1 MKALRGLP
9 NRAPLPPKSPS
20 ATSQHGVNPQCF
32 DPLPWETYFDK
43 RDFARVERTDCS
55 GSFCYYVKE
64 TQPEDAANAAHNDM
78 PASPGG
84 ISAPPVQS
92 PPLVF
97 LLHGGGFS
105 GLSWAAMSASLV
117 GKVVCRCVSFDIRGH
132 GDSVLDEKSPEDD
145 GRHNDMDFSLDALTN
160 DAASLLNCLLESSDF
175 SANPPSG
182 VVLIGHSMGGAIAT
196 HLAYSGL
203 CPLPVCALVV
213 IDVVEGSAME
223 ALSSMRGYLASRPS
237 RFPSL
242 QAAIQWCYRSGTV
255 HNLDS
260 ARVSFPGHLKLVN
273 PSERQQQKQKD
284 QEEPKQPRHSVASSA
299 ITEEPEEEDEEQADS
314 ADSMQSK
321 QLSLPGLSLRGPA
334 LLNSRSNK
342 PPLPM
347 AAATAADNRP
357 SYRSAQQVDP
367 TQPYYTWRI
376 DLSSTESHWS
386 GWFHGMSRKFL
397 EVPAAKMLLLAGVDR
412 LDRELT
418 VGQMQGKFQMQLLHR
433 SGHAVH
439 EDHPEHVAE
448 VLASFL
454 VRHKLARAL
463 ADFHPA
469 PPGC

>member
-1 MKALRGLP
+1 ALRGLP
-9 NRAPLPPKSPS
+9 NRAPLPPKAPS

-64 TQPEDAANAAHNDM
+64 TRPEDAANAAHNDM

-160 DAASLLNCLLESSDF
+160 DAASVLNCLLESSDF
-175 SANPPSG
+175 SAHPPSG

-260 ARVSFPGHLKLVN
+260 ARVSFPGHLKL
-273 PSERQQQKQKD
+273 
-284 QEEPKQPRHSVASSA
+284 
-299 ITEEPEEEDEEQADS
+299 
-314 ADSMQSK
+314 
-321 QLSLPGLSLRGPA
+321 
-334 LLNSRSNK
+334 
-342 PPLPM
+342 
-347 AAATAADNRP
+347 
-357 SYRSAQQVDP
+357 VDP

>member
-1 MKALRGLP
+1 RCAVCQTGRHCLQKRLLQR
-9 NRAPLPPKSPS
+9 
-20 ATSQHGVNPQCF
+20 SQHGVNPQCF

-64 TQPEDAANAAHNDM
+64 TRPEDAANAAHNDM

-132 GDSVLDEKSPEDD
+132 GDSVFDEKSPEDD

-160 DAASLLNCLLESSDF
+160 DAASVLNCLLESSDF
-175 SANPPSG
+175 SAHPPSG
-182 VVLIGHSMGGAIAT
+182 VSAQ
-196 HLAYSGL
+196 
-203 CPLPVCALVV
+203 LVV

-260 ARVSFPGHLKLVN
+260 ARVSFPGHLKL
-273 PSERQQQKQKD
+273 
-284 QEEPKQPRHSVASSA
+284 
-299 ITEEPEEEDEEQADS
+299 
-314 ADSMQSK
+314 
-321 QLSLPGLSLRGPA
+321 
-334 LLNSRSNK
+334 
-342 PPLPM
+342 
-347 AAATAADNRP
+347 
-357 SYRSAQQVDP
+357 VDP

>member
-1 MKALRGLP
+1 AKVAALP
-9 NRAPLPPKSPS
+9 NRRHCYHKSPS

-32 DPLPWETYFDK
+32 DPFANGK
-43 RDFARVERTDCS
+43 RILISAILLELNELIAPAHFATTLKRLNQR
-55 GSFCYYVKE
+55 
-64 TQPEDAANAAHNDM
+64 DAANAAHNDT
-78 PASPGG
+78 ASLCGG

-117 GKVVCRCVSFDIRGH
+117 GKVVCRCVSFDIRG
-132 GDSVLDEKSPEDD
+132 
-145 GRHNDMDFSLDALTN
+145 
-160 DAASLLNCLLESSDF
+160 SS
-175 SANPPSG
+175 AT
-182 VVLIGHSMGGAIAT
+182 VVMGGAIAT

-203 CPLPVCALVV
+203 CPLPVCRISCYRTLWKA
-213 IDVVEGSAME
+213 SAME
-223 ALSSMRGYLASRPS
+223 ALSHMRGYLASRPS

-242 QAAIQWCYRSGTV
+242 QAAISVVLSLVRTV

-260 ARVSFPGHLKLVN
+260 ARVSFPGHLKLVFN

-284 QEEPKQPRHSVASSA
+284 QEEPKQPRHS
-299 ITEEPEEEDEEQADS
+299 IRNQKKK
-314 ADSMQSK
+314 MRNK
-321 QLSLPGLSLRGPA
+321 QTLQIPCNQNSYLCLAFHSRGPA

-342 PPLPM
+342 PPMPM

-357 SYRSAQQVDP
+357 SYRSVTQQVDP

-376 DLSSTESHWS
+376 DLSSTESHFGQAGS
-386 GWFHGMSRKFL
+386 HGMSRKFL
-397 EVPAAKMLLLAGVDR
+397 EVPAQRCYCWRCLTR

-439 EDHPEHVAE
+439 EDLIRNTLRRLLRYRRRFSPRATTPLMDLRDAVQWVHANAAQFGGDPPASPLMGHGYVQLWCRCLWHP
-448 VLASFL
+448 SC
-454 VRHKLARAL
+454 
-463 ADFHPA
+463 P
-469 PPGC
+469 